1 MPRPTAFS
9 RHPTEAPYDQ
19 LYDRLSRSIP
29 TERLIADRL
38 RLLAYGT
45 DASFYRLTPKL
56 VVVVETEA
64 EVQTVLAAA
73 HQLGTPVTFRAA
85 GTSLSGQAVSDSVL
99 VMLGDGWNQSR
110 IAPDG
115 STIALQPGVIGAE
128 ANRRLAPYGR
138 KIGPDPASIN
148 AARIGG
154 IAANNASGM
163 CCGTAQNS
171 YQTLESARVILADG
185 AVLDS
190 GDAASR
196 RTFVA
201 THWAMLDQLAA
212 LAARA
217 QADTDLAER
226 IRRKFAIKN
235 TTGYSLNALI
245 DFSDPFDI
253 LTHLL
258 IGSEGTL
265 AFLAEVTYRTVA
277 DYPHKATALLLFETA
292 RGACQAV
299 PILGTGPVDA
309 VELIDRA
316 GLRAVQDKPG
326 MPEHIRQLGPDATA
340 LLVETRAETPEALE
354 KHLASLTLL
363 AESCRLVQPAAFTK
377 DAAEIALLWSVR
389 KGLFPSVG
397 AVRKTGTTVIIED
410 VAFRVRDLADAV
422 ANLHQLFAKH
432 GYDEAI
438 IFGHALAGNLH
449 FVFTQ
454 AFDSAEEIDRYAAFM
469 DEVCGMVVGRYDG
482 SLKAE
487 HGTGRNMAPYVE
499 LEWGQQAV
507 ELMRQIKATFDPA
520 GLLNPGVILNDNPQA
535 HITHLKEMAA
545 VTPTALGAVVDTCIE
560 CGFCEPK
567 CPSHK
572 LTQSPRQRITTRRE
586 ISRLEAEGVSAAEL
600 EQLYAYAGTETC
612 AACGLCATAC
622 PVGIDTG
629 TVTKL
634 LRGSQASPMAG
645 RIGGQIAAHYGAA
658 LTVARV
664 GLRAAQGLRAL
675 VGDRTMTAAADGLRR
690 LSGDKTPRWMA
701 EMPTA
706 ARCEGDVPTLGL
718 KKIVYFASCASRTF
732 GPPANDRAAGSLPDR
747 FLEVCGRAGLEVI
760 PVYSGA
766 ESGLCCGMPF
776 ESKGQFAS
784 ADAKAAELEKALRL
798 ASQQGRLP
806 IAFDTSPCAL
816 RMRRYLESQPAHDQA
831 LTILDIAEVAHDLIL
846 PRLDITPQD
855 ETITV
860 HLTCSTRR
868 MGLEEKVLT
877 VARACARS
885 VVVPAEV
892 GCCGF
897 AGDKGFT
904 TPELNAHALRGLQES
919 LDESVS
925 FGVST
930 SRTCEIGLAAA
941 SGRPYRSLIH
951 LLEMCSR

>member
-9 RHPTEAPYDQ
+9 SRPTVAPYDQ
-19 LYDRLSRSIP
+19 LYDRLLATFP
-29 TERLIADRL
+29 PERLIADRL

-56 VVVVETEA
+56 VVLVETEA
-64 EVQTVLAAA
+64 EVQALLAQA
-73 HQLGTPVTFRAA
+73 HQLATPVTFRAA

-99 VMLGDGWNQSR
+99 VMLGEGWNGSE

-171 YQTLESARVILADG
+171 YQTLQSLRVVLADG

-190 GDAASR
+190 GDKASR
-196 RTFVA
+196 RAFAA
-201 THWAMLDQLAA
+201 THGPLLDQLTA
-212 LAARA
+212 LAAQA
-217 QADTDLAER
+217 QADHDVAER

-235 TTGYSLNALI
+235 TTGYSLNALV

-253 LTHLL
+253 LAHLM

-265 AFLAEVTYRTVA
+265 AFLSQVTYRTVP
-277 DYPHKATALLLFETA
+277 DYAHKATALLLFETV

-299 PILGTGPVDA
+299 PVLGRGPVDA

-316 GLRAVQDKPG
+316 GLRAVQDQAG
-326 MPEHIRQLGPDATA
+326 MPSDIRQLGPDATA
-340 LLVETRAETPEALE
+340 LLVETRAATPQELGENIAALTW
-354 KHLASLTLL
+354 LAQ
-363 AESCRLVQPAAFTK
+363 SCRLLHPVAFTT
-377 DAAEIALLWSVR
+377 DATEIALLWSVR

-410 VAFRVRDLADAV
+410 VAFRVEDLAEAV
-422 ANLHQLFAKH
+422 ADLHRLFVQH

-454 AFDSAEEIDRYAAFM
+454 AFDNQPEIDRYAAFM
-469 DEVCGMVVGRYDG
+469 DEVCQLVVGRYDG

-499 LEWGQQAV
+499 LEWGQQAMA
-507 ELMRQIKATFDPA
+507 LMRQIKQIFDPA
-520 GLLNPGVILNDNPQA
+520 GLLNPGVILNDDPQA
-535 HITHLKEMAA
+535 HISHLKAMPA
-545 VTPTALGAVVDTCIE
+545 VMPSALGAVVDTCIE

-572 LTQSPRQRITTRRE
+572 LTLSPRQRITTRRE
-586 ISRLEAEGVSAAEL
+586 LSRLAAEGLETDGL

-629 TVTKL
+629 MVTKI
-634 LRGSQASPMAG
+634 LRGDQAGPMAA
-645 RIGGQIAAHYGAA
+645 RLSHQVAAHYGGVLA
-658 LTVARV
+658 VARA
-664 GLRAAQGLRAL
+664 GLRAAHGLRAL
-675 VGDRTMTAAADGLRR
+675 VGEGTMIAAAAGLRR
-690 LSGDKTPRWMA
+690 LTGGRTALWSA
-701 EMPTA
+701 AMPTA
-706 ARCEGDVPTLGL
+706 ARCEGVVPTLGL
-718 KKIVYFASCASRTF
+718 EKIVYFASCATRTF
-732 GPPANDRAAGSLPDR
+732 GPPADDPQAGPVPDR
-747 FLEVCGRAGLEVI
+747 FLEVCGRVGLKVI
-760 PVYSGA
+760 PVHSGA
-766 ESGLCCGMPF
+766 QSGLCCGMPF
-776 ESKGQFAS
+776 ESKGQFQD
-784 ADAKAAELEKALRL
+784 ADAKAAALEQALLEASENGAL
-798 ASQQGRLP
+798 AV
-806 IAFDTSPCAL
+806 AFDTSPCAL
-816 RMRRYLESQPAHDQA
+816 RMRRYLESRGQA
-831 LTILDIAEVAHDLIL
+831 TPLRILDVAEVAHDLIL
-846 PRLDITPQD
+846 PRLDITTP
-855 ETITV
+855 EEAITV

-868 MGLEEKVLT
+868 MGLEDKVLA

-904 TPELNAHALRGLQES
+904 TPELNAHALRHLTDS
-919 LDESVS
+919 LGEEVRL
-925 FGVST
+925 GIST

-951 LLEMCSR
+951 LLEQSSR